1 MYTYKCSY
9 DMVINIYTNF
19 FQNYFLIYSYVIFAS
34 FYIKKSYLCL
44 NLKCWADLTF
54 LPLIPQKRVLK
65 LYIYMKRRIRNISP
79 EEVECCT

>member
-34 FYIKKSYLCL
+34 FHIKKSYLCL

-65 LYIYMKRRIRNISP
+65 LYLSMKR
-79 EEVECCT
+79 